1 MTELVQ
7 IIYVSQPFGY
17 DIPSLHGILQESR
30 RNNSRDGIT
39 GALICRRDI
48 YFQLI
53 EGPETKV
60 QAAFDRITRDDRH
73 VGMKPLVSTKVKNRI
88 FADWAMLHDPATSL
102 IWTEKEISDGILD
115 NTTEVDIRHMFETL
129 AENVKKNGPPV

>member
-17 DIPSLHGILQESR
+17 DIPTLNGILLESR

-39 GALICRRDI
+39 GALICRHDI

-60 QAAFDRITRDDRH
+60 QTAFERITRDDRH
-73 VGMKPLVSTKVKNRI
+73 VGMKPLVSAKIKNRI